1 MEALFSFLATFWQA
15 LLPLFIVQEYEG
27 AVHLRLGRFYRTV
40 EPGIYWKIP
49 FGLDLIH
56 RTNVKPGPATM
67 RAQSL
72 VTADGV
78 DVVIQ
83 ARIIWSVSDVR
94 TFLIEIEGEDA
105 ILSDAVYGVITEQ
118 VAAANW
124 DDIRTEAFRHAC
136 HKAARA
142 RARKLGASVDN
153 LYFSDVARMQSF
165 RLITG
170 WTPQHDPEAA

>member
-1 MEALFSFLATFWQA
+1 METLFSLLAQWWHA
-15 LLPLFIVQEYEG
+15 LIPLFVVWEYEG
-27 AVHLRLGRFYRTV
+27 AVQLSRGKVTRTLG
-40 EPGIYWKIP
+40 PGLYWKWPVI
-49 FGLDLIH
+49 DLIH

-153 LYFSDVARMQSF
+153 LYFSDVARMQSI

-170 WTPQHDPEAA
+170 WTMPGDTVET